1 MIPFYYINLFNLL
14 FYSCDRGMELMVKRF
29 YAEKFAKA
37 KKAAD
42 KDLASFIADVAGM
55 LAPPPPTT
63 TVEPGGPPAEAAEP
77 EAVKAEENKNERQS
91 GTSSQENA
99 NVLLRKLKDMAQAL
113 LDTEPEALMSGKALK
128 EGARVTWECMWRAM
142 GMEETKECVTVS
154 KSSPHPMEKVR
165 ELRISQR
172 VSVNARATR
181 VKVLSTKLLWIIS
194 KMKHRADYLVR
205 TTFDLFSGLRGGGR
219 SVAQDADFWRRLAGG
234 GLFG

>member
-1 MIPFYYINLFNLL
+1 
-14 FYSCDRGMELMVKRF
+14 MELMVKRF

-55 LAPPPPTT
+55 LAPPPTT
-63 TVEPGGPPAEAAEP
+63 TTGEYGGPPEP
-77 EAVKAEENKNERQS
+77 EAVKVEENKNERQS

-142 GMEETKECVTVS
+142 GMEETKECVTVP
-154 KSSPHPMEKVR
+154 KSSPHPIEKVR

-219 SVAQDADFWRRLAGG
+219 SVAQGAVFWRRLAGG